1 MSYRRKRLVLYVLCL
16 VFLPVLA
23 SGGVLFA
30 DFQELKENVRQQLRI
45 EGTPALPDSEM
56 TDFCNRAL
64 LWVSTDIGGI
74 ESRFQVNTAIDSP
87 FYAMPDT
94 IVEILH
100 ATLIS
105 GLTTKSIK
113 AMWPQ
118 YYEELDNPTELAIE
132 AGSVDDV
139 PIAYIYWDDTLQ
151 LIPIPVKVDSIY
163 FYVMVEHP
171 VLTDTMTIRMES
183 PYSEAALWY
192 ACKIILESMSITATA
207 AIYERTYDKARPIL
221 RERFRRKFEILTER
235 QE

>member
-1 MSYRRKRLVLYVLCL
+1 MLYQGKRLVLYVLCL
-16 VFLPVLA
+16 IFLPVLA

-30 DFQELKENVRQQLRI
+30 DFQELKEGVRQQIRI
-45 EGTPALPDSEM
+45 HSTAVVPDSEM

-105 GLTTKSIK
+105 DLTTKSIK

-118 YYEELDNPTELAIE
+118 YYEELDNPTALSTE
-132 AGSVDDV
+132 AGSADDV
-139 PIAYIYWDDTLQ
+139 PLAYIYWNDTLQ

-192 ACKIILESMSITATA
+192 ACRIILESMSLATLA
-207 AIYERTYDKARPIL
+207 AVYERTYDKARPIL

-235 QE
+235 QQ